1 MKTKTV
7 LALMAALFFLTAS
20 AAAQETSQTGFII
33 TLKNGSTIRS
43 RTLVRDEATGKLH
56 LTMTENSGGTPKSFA
71 MVSMDDAES
80 IRASASDSD
89 SIRIKLIGGSELKC
103 KEFGLSGE
111 IVSVKLG
118 TASRVDVRW
127 DQIESISFAP

>member
-1 MKTKTV
+1 MKTQILPV
-7 LALMAALFFLTAS
+7 LISLFFLTAS
-20 AAAQETSQTGFII
+20 APAQETPPTGFVI

-43 RTLVRDEATGKLH
+43 RTLVRDEATGKLQ
-56 LTMTENSGGTPKSFA
+56 LTMTETSAGTPKSFA

-80 IRASASDSD
+80 IRASAADTD

-103 KEFGLSGE
+103 KEFGLSGG

-118 TASRVDVRW
+118 SASRVDVRW

>member
-7 LALMAALFFLTAS
+7 LALMAALILPTVL
-20 AAAQETSQTGFII
+20 AAAQETSQTGFVI

-43 RTLVRDEATGKLH
+43 RTLLRDEATGKLQ
-56 LTMTENSGGTPKSFA
+56 LTMTETSTGTPKSFA

-89 SIRIKLIGGSELKC
+89 SIRIRLIGGSELKC
-103 KEFGLSGE
+103 KEFGLAGE

-118 TASRVDVRW
+118 AASRVDVRW

>member
-7 LALMAALFFLTAS
+7 LALMAALFLPAAL
-20 AAAQETSQTGFII
+20 AAAQETSQTGFVI

-43 RTLVRDEATGKLH
+43 RTLLRDEATGKLQ
-56 LTMTENSGGTPKSFA
+56 LTMTETSTGTPKSFA

-89 SIRIKLIGGSELKC
+89 SIRIRLIGGSELKC

-111 IVSVKLG
+111 VVSVKLG
-118 TASRVDVRW
+118 AASRVDVRW
-127 DQIESISFAP
+127 DQIASISFAP

>member
-1 MKTKTV
+1 MKNTIVFLVILTGV
-7 LALMAALFFLTAS
+7 FFANP
-20 AAAQETSQTGFII
+20 AFAQEGSQTGFVI

-43 RTLVRDEATGKLH
+43 RTLLRDEATGKLR
-56 LTMTENSGGTPKSFA
+56 LTMTETSGGAPKSFA

-80 IRASASDSD
+80 IRASAADTD

-103 KEFGLSGE
+103 KEFGLSGDT
-111 IVSVKLG
+111 VSVKLG
-118 TASRVDVRW
+118 SASRVDVKW